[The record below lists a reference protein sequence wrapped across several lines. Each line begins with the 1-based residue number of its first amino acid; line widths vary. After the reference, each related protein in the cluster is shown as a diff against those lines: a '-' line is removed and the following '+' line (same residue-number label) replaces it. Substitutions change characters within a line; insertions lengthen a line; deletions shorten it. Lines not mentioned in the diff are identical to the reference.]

1 MKKIISK
8 FSWLLA
14 FLKIGCIGFG
24 GGTSL
29 IPVIEQEMVNERR
42 LVPKDK
48 YDIDVIVASIT
59 PGALPVEISG
69 SLGKRIGGIWGMLL
83 AALCM
88 TAPGALATMFLL
100 SGMSY
105 LSDNVFTQIEI
116 VAIGIAAFILSM
128 LTKYISGAFK
138 WAKEHDRMFFTV
150 AIILGVLVLNSGK
163 PFYKILGLFGIN
175 ASPIFNVST
184 VNILL
189 VTFFVVIFT
198 HCKFTKSNVIISGL
212 VSSAFIYH
220 VSAFNKRL
228 METKLADS
236 PYYNLI
242 SDGVYYGLIILM
254 VILSVYGFIH
264 HLDKKGSKSKK
275 LSFKGTIKEESAWL
289 LFLIAMSL
297 PAFFVFSDTISF
309 IGRGYLSS
317 IMSFGGGDA
326 YLTIAD
332 SLFVSDVPKAGY
344 IDTNTFYTNI
354 VTLVNVLPGSI
365 LCKTLTGVGYCLG
378 YNETGSVLCGY
389 AVASVGFGTAIV
401 GSCSV
406 VSLIQYVFEKFEEI
420 RVLEILKSWV
430 KVIISGLLGSVILN
444 LIYSQ
449 CLDMSI
455 KTGGTSAPTTDFGLL
470 ALLVLDMVV
479 IYALNM
485 VLEKYTKVSTGLRVV
500 ISCVLALVIGNLI
513 MFL

>member
-1 MKKIISK
+1 MKKILSK

-105 LSDNVFTQIEI
+105 LNDNVFMQIEI
-116 VAIGIAAFILSM
+116 VAVGIAAFILSM
-128 LTKYISGAFK
+128 LTKYICGAFK

-163 PFYKILGLFGIN
+163 PFYKILSLFGIE
-175 ASPIFNVST
+175 ASPVFNIST

-198 HCKFTKSNVIISGL
+198 HCKFTVPNVIISGT
-212 VSSAFIYH
+212 VTAAFIYH

-228 METKLADS
+228 MEANLGDT
-236 PYYNLI
+236 PYYSLV
-242 SDGVYYGLIILM
+242 SDGIYYGLLVLM

-264 HLDKKGSKSKK
+264 HLDSKGKSKK
-275 LSFKGTIKEESAWL
+275 ISFKGTLKEELAWL
-289 LFLIAMSL
+289 LFLLAMSL
-297 PAFFVFSDTISF
+297 PAFFVFSDTLSF
-309 IGRGYLSS
+309 IGRGFLSS

-332 SLFVSDVPKAGY
+332 SLFVAEKATAGY
-344 IDTNTFYTNI
+344 VDTNTFYTNI

-406 VSLIQYVFEKFEEI
+406 VSLIQYVFDKFEKI

-455 KTGGTSAPTTDFGLL
+455 KTAGTSATTTDFGLL
-470 ALLVLDMVV
+470 VLLVLDMAV

-485 VLEKYTKVSTGLRVV
+485 VLDKYTKVSTGLRVV
-500 ISCVLALVIGNLI
+500 ISCVLALALGNLI

>member
-1 MKKIISK
+1 MIKKFFKKI
-8 FSWLLA
+8 SWLFP

-29 IPVIEQEMVNERR
+29 IPVIEEEMVTTRR

-69 SLGKRIGGIWGMLL
+69 SLGKRIAGIWGMLF
-83 AALCM
+83 AAICM
-88 TAPGALATMFLL
+88 TLPGAMATMFLL
-100 SGMSY
+100 SGMST
-105 LSDNVFTQIEI
+105 LSETVFMQIEI
-116 VAIGIAAFILSM
+116 VAVGIAAFILSM
-128 LTKYISGAFK
+128 LTKYISGALK
-138 WAKEHDRMFFTV
+138 WAKEHNRLII
-150 AIILGVLVLNSGK
+150 AIGIILGVLLLNAGK
-163 PFYKILGLFGIN
+163 PFYKILALFGVE
-175 ASPIFNVST
+175 ATPLFNIST

-198 HCKFTKSNVIISGL
+198 HCKFTITNVIISAL
-212 VSSAFIYH
+212 VSTPFIFY
-220 VSAFNKRL
+220 VSKFNEKN
-228 METKLADS
+228 E
-236 PYYNLI
+236 
-242 SDGVYYGLIILM
+242 IL
-254 VILSVYGFIH
+254 VAHGNFDYIYYGFIAIMVALSIYGFISH
-264 HLDKKGSKSKK
+264 RDKSKK
-275 LSFKGTIKEESAWL
+275 SKKVSFLGTIKEEIVWL
-289 LFLIAMSL
+289 VFLIVASI
-297 PAFFVFSDTISF
+297 PAFFIFEDTVSF

-332 SLFVSDVPKAGY
+332 SLFVADNTAGY
-344 IDTNTFYTNI
+344 VSNDIFYTNI

-378 YNETGSVLCGY
+378 YDSTGSILGGY
-389 AVASVGFGTAIV
+389 AVAIVGFATAIV

-449 CLDMSI
+449 CMDMSI
-455 KTGGTSAPTTDFGLL
+455 TSNGSTDFRLL
-470 ALLVLDMVV
+470 ILFVLDLVF
-479 IYALNM
+479 IYALNLI
-485 VLEKYTKVSTGLRVV
+485 LEKHTKISTGLRVV
-500 ISCVLALVIGNLI
+500 ISCVLAFGIGNLI
-513 MFL
+513 MWL

>member
-1 MKKIISK
+1 MKKIFKK
-8 FSWLLA
+8 FLWLLP

-29 IPVIEQEMVNERR
+29 IPVIEQEMVNTRR

-83 AALCM
+83 AAIFM
-88 TAPGALATMFLL
+88 TLPGALATMFLL
-100 SGMSY
+100 SGMAT
-105 LSDNVFTQIEI
+105 LNETVLLQIEI
-116 VAIGIAAFILSM
+116 VAVGIAAFILSM
-128 LTKYISGAFK
+128 LTKYIGSALQ
-138 WAKEHDRMFFTV
+138 WAKEHNRLLI
-150 AIILGVLVLNSGK
+150 AIGIILGVLVLNCGK
-163 PFYKILGLFGIN
+163 PFHKVLALFGVES
-175 ASPIFNVST
+175 SPVFNIST

-198 HCKFTKSNVIISGL
+198 HCHFNFFKIFICAI
-212 VSSAFIYH
+212 VSIPFVFY
-220 VSAFNKRL
+220 VSAFNKKYGIL
-228 METKLADS
+228 VAQGDFD
-236 PYYNLI
+236 YI
-242 SDGVYYGLIILM
+242 YYGFIAVMI
-254 VILSVYGFIH
+254 ILSVYGFINNR
-264 HLDKKGSKSKK
+264 DKSKK
-275 LSFKGTIKEESAWL
+275 SKKISFKGTIKEEFAWL
-289 LFLIAMSL
+289 LFLIVASI
-297 PAFFVFSDTISF
+297 PALFVFSDTISF

-332 SLFVSDVPKAGY
+332 SLFVADNAQGYVSNDV
-344 IDTNTFYTNI
+344 FYTNI

-378 YNETGSVLCGY
+378 FDSTGNVLGGY
-389 AVASVGFGTAIV
+389 AVAMVGFATAIV

-406 VSLIQYVFEKFEEI
+406 VSLIQYVFTKFEKI

-430 KVIISGLLGSVILN
+430 KVIISGLLGSVVLN

-449 CLDMSI
+449 CLDMCLV
-455 KTGGTSAPTTDFGLL
+455 TDGVGEYTDLT
-470 ALLVLDMVV
+470 LLVLFVFDLVF
-479 IYALNM
+479 IYALNIF
-485 VLEKYTKVSTGLRVV
+485 LQNRTKVSTGLRVV
-500 ISCVLALVIGNLI
+500 ISCVVALGIGNLI
-513 MFL
+513 MWL